1 MQADAVKR
9 AHEVIAGG
17 AQNSAALPSEIEFI
31 VDRAEG
37 SKIYDL
43 DGREY
48 IDYVLGSGPM
58 LLGHGHPRVVAAVQ
72 KQAARGSTYF
82 TLNREALALA
92 ELLVDAIPCAEQVKF
107 VGSGTEA
114 TFAALRLARIYTG
127 REKILKFEGAYHGN
141 HDYSLVSVTPKDP
154 PPYPVAAPE
163 TAGVPAAVQETV
175 LVAPVND
182 LE

>member
-1 MQADAVKR
+1 MQIEAVRR
-9 AHEVIAGG
+9 AHDLVAGG
-17 AQNSAALPSEIEFI
+17 TLNTALPDEIEFI
-31 VDRAEG
+31 VDHASG

-72 KQAARGSTYF
+72 AQAARGSTYF

-92 ELLVDAIPCAEQVKF
+92 ELIVEAVPCAEQVKF

-114 TFAALRLARIYTG
+114 TFAALRLARAATG
-127 REKILKFEGAYHGN
+127 REKIVKFEGAYHGN
-141 HDYSLVSVTPKDP
+141 HDYSLVSVTPPASP
-154 PPYPVAAPE
+154 PPC
-163 TAGVPAAVQETV
+163 GRQC
-175 LVAPVND
+175 
-182 LE
+182 